1 MLFSG
6 NSISQTMALVQEEAK
21 WTQLKAVGWIFFN
34 TILYIPLNFYF
45 LINKGA
51 FKEISFRDLFVKKK
65 VFAILIKPKVPL

>member
-65 VFAILIKPKVPL
+65 FLLF

>member
-1 MLFSG
+1 
-6 NSISQTMALVQEEAK
+6 MALVQEEAK

-65 VFAILIKPKVPL
+65 FLLF